1 MMGTMM
7 LREASSRPLIVF
19 PRERDGDLF
28 VVTTAMVA
36 KSERATHPNAVV
48 FVLRYPALH
57 SGMPTSSD
65 LAHLNKIEDRLIEEL
80 SKRNAIHIGHITG
93 CGTMNVA
100 FYANQKIEGPVTVK
114 TGLFKKEDFQP
125 DCRHDP
131 EWTYYE
137 TMFEPTMIER
147 ESYLNEP
154 VLENLAKH
162 GDDHAK
168 PRLVDFAAR
177 FPVEQ
182 RRSDFV
188 ALMMT
193 EGFTM
198 GEHGLWEPEPSD
210 YWCELQKSMPVE
222 LDTICQV
229 TGMLRERAASF
240 GGEFDGWGCPVAN

>member
-1 MMGTMM
+1 MIGSMM
-7 LREASSRPLIVF
+7 LRKPSSGPFIVF
-19 PRERDGDLF
+19 TREKDGDLH
-28 VVTTAMVA
+28 VITTATVD
-36 KSERATHPNAVV
+36 KSERASHPYAVV
-48 FVLRYPALH
+48 FVLRYPALPN
-57 SGMPTSSD
+57 GMPTSSE
-65 LAHLNKIEDRLIEEL
+65 LARLNKIEDRLVEEL
-80 SKRNAIHIGHITG
+80 SKRHSIHIGHITG
-93 CGTMNVA
+93 AGTMNVI
-100 FYANQKIEGPVTVK
+100 FYANQKIEAPVSVK
-114 TGLFKKEDFQP
+114 TGLFKKEDFLP

-131 EWTYYE
+131 DWSYYE
-137 TMFEPTMIER
+137 TAFEPTMIER

-182 RRSDFV
+182 QRSDFV

-193 EGFTM
+193 VGFTM
-198 GEHGLWEPEPSD
+198 GEQGLWEPEPGD

-222 LDTICQV
+222 LEAICQV